1 MASKRKKARVTHT
14 KRRKKATPIRRKTM
28 SKKKSTWDTDEEPY
42 ADETESAEATELTEE
57 EENEKVAAEQTGG
70 SPTGAAQVV
79 PGAAAEPSA
88 TPASEDGVY
97 VVGQG
102 PVAIGTEVYNK
113 GDHVNLTP
121 EELDAVQAAGVQ
133 ILPAD

>member
-14 KRRKKATPIRRKTM
+14 KRRKKVTPIRRKTM
-28 SKKKSTWDTDEEPY
+28 SKKKSTWDTDEEV
-42 ADETESAEATELTEE
+42 AEEYVEGEE
-57 EENEKVAAEQTGG
+57 APEAEENEKVAAEQTGG

-79 PGAAAEPSA
+79 PGAAAEPS
-88 TPASEDGVY
+88 TTGVSEDGVY